1 MNRPQGGVNVV
12 SKLLGAPILVVEDD
26 PASTK
31 LLSVLLTEAGAEVA
45 IALDAKKALLMLH
58 GFRPRLILLDL
69 VLPRVG
75 GLVLLEKLMADPFTR
90 NIPVIAVT
98 AVNGPEVERKVM
110 KAGCAGYLRKPIDVQ
125 TFTESISQF
134 LE

>member
-1 MNRPQGGVNVV
+1 VNVV
-12 SKLLGAPILVVEDD
+12 SKLLGEPILVVEDD

-31 LLSVLLTEAGAEVA
+31 LLSLLLTEAGAEVA
-45 IALDAKKALLMLH
+45 IALDAEEALLMLH

-69 VLPRVG
+69 VLPGVG

-98 AVNGPEVERKVM
+98 AVNGPEVEREVM